1 MFYRYHPSHSKFLRL
16 LVPSVWNWLWDRL
29 LVQNKWRPS
38 LFVLIPVELS
48 FQIQK
53 WLIFLDFL
61 GLQSL
66 VLASKMRKNVF
77 FITLN
82 ANSRNSCPSLDYRI
96 PLSQCRQ
103 YKIIFTVQSSRPKW
117 QSTPY
122 VWEKFITSNSEGK
135 IIYFYLETWLLKCLL
150 MVENLFSF
158 FILCCTA
165 I

>member
-1 MFYRYHPSHSKFLRL
+1 MT
-16 LVPSVWNWLWDRL
+16 SVSIRIDPGGIEFSDSEMAYISRFF
-29 LVQNKWRPS
+29 R
-38 LFVLIPVELS
+38 FTIPRSCFKNE
-48 FQIQK
+48 
-53 WLIFLDFL
+53 
-61 GLQSL
+61 GN
-66 VLASKMRKNVF
+66 NVF

-82 ANSRNSCPSLDYRI
+82 ANSRNSRPSLDYRI